1 MKTAT
6 THVVVQSTDPQTI
19 AYALHD
25 SPVGLLAWLVERRR
39 NWSDC
44 GGDVERR
51 FSKDDLLTT
60 TMIYWVSE
68 SYVSSARFYYEAK
81 NNLWSPSHD
90 RTPVVEAPTGI
101 AIFPGELAIMPERWI
116 RSYYDVRR
124 LSHMPAGGHFA
135 PMEEPEALVED
146 VRAFFRPLRSGAQ

>member
-1 MKTAT
+1 
-6 THVVVQSTDPQTI
+6 VVQSTDPQTI

-44 GGDVERR
+44 DGDVERR

-68 SYVSSARFYYEAK
+68 SYVSSARFYWEAK
-81 NNLWSPSHD
+81 HNLWRPSHD
-90 RTPVVEAPTGI
+90 RSPVVEAPTGV
-101 AIFPGELAIMPERWI
+101 AIFPGELAIMPEKWI
-116 RSYYDVRR
+116 RSYYNIQQ
-124 LSHMPAGGHFA
+124 LTQMEAGGHFA

-146 VRAFFRPLRSGAQ
+146 VRSFFRPLRGA